1 MDNKFMEY
9 RTLGRTGL
17 KVSEIGLGTSQT
29 FRVAARE
36 DEARCQRIVYEALDR
51 GINFFDT
58 APNYWE
64 AEETLGRV
72 IAPRRAEAII
82 ATKVGAPDAGAA
94 RESIERSFERLR
106 VDIIDLL
113 QIHSLVGWREV
124 TPVLEEYRRKGR
136 VRFIGLTASDPA
148 QYPEMMEAMRTGAY
162 DTVQIM
168 YSLAERSC
176 TEALLPLAA
185 EMNVGVIVLRA
196 ILGLLAPRIPLGP
209 SAPAPKGNDTGNA
222 AGAGPGKLL
231 AANERGE
238 FDFMKPLGAATP
250 GQALLKYVLAHPAVS
265 TIIPATGKVERIA
278 ENAAASGGAALPSES
293 LRRLETL
300 VD

>member
-1 MDNKFMEY
+1 MEY

-17 KVSEIGLGTSQT
+17 EVSEIGLGTSQT

-36 DEARCQRIVYEALDR
+36 DETLCRRIVYEALDR

-58 APNYWE
+58 APSYWE

-82 ATKVGAPDAGAA
+82 ATKVNESDAGAA
-94 RESIERSFERLR
+94 RACIERSFERLK
-106 VDIIDLL
+106 VDTIDLI
-113 QIHSLVGWREV
+113 QIHSLQGWREV
-124 TPVLEEYRRKGR
+124 TPVIEEYRSKGR
-136 VRFIGLTASDPA
+136 VRFIGLTASNPV

-176 TEALLPLAA
+176 TEELLPLAQ
-185 EMNVGVIVLRA
+185 EMNIGVIVLRA
-196 ILGLLAPRIPLGP
+196 ILGLLAQRIPLGP
-209 SAPAPKGNDTGNA
+209 NARAPKDDA
-222 AGAGPGKLL
+222 YEAGPEKLL
-231 AANERGE
+231 AAHERGE

-278 ENAAASGGAALPSES
+278 ENAAASGGGTLPPEA
-293 LRRLETL
+293 LRRLEAL